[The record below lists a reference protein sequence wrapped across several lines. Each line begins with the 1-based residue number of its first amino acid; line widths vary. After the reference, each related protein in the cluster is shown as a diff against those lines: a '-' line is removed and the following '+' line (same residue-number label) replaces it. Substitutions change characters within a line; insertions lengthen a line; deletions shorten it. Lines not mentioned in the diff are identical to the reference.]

1 VDDHALRSWFEQRTA
16 EHAFSGSALVWRD
29 GGPVFRYWGGLA
41 QRGHRVPV
49 SDDTRFAVASVTKLP
64 TAIAALRL
72 VEQGRVRLDQPV
84 VELLPA
90 DQWPRSLTPLHT
102 LHHLLSQTSG
112 IPNYHDDEDPTWAS
126 FLSCWDRVPSYHVRR
141 PADMLPLFAEL
152 PAVFLPGE
160 RYQYS
165 DANFILVGLILEAAT
180 GRAFSDVIVD
190 AVFAPAG
197 MADTAFEALDADPPR
212 LATGYLTNDGPY
224 EVWRSNIFGVTA
236 MGMPDGGMITTP
248 VDLAR
253 LVDALVGERLLSS
266 ALTAAAISP
275 QGPPSDAIEQYGY
288 GCMLAVADGAVQVVG
303 HGGSDPG
310 VSALVSHYP
319 AAATTTVVLCN
330 QDRGAGAATI
340 EIARAFG
347 LRDPRR

>member
-1 VDDHALRSWFEQRTA
+1 MDDRPLLSWLEQRTA

-41 QRGHRVPV
+41 QRGHGVPV
-49 SDDTRFAVASVTKLP
+49 TETTRFAVASVTKLP

-72 VEQGRVRLDQPV
+72 VEQGRLRLDQPV
-84 VELLPA
+84 LELLPV
-90 DQWPRSLTPLHT
+90 DQRPRSLTPGHT
-102 LHHLLSQTSG
+102 LHHLLAQTSG

-152 PAVFLPGE
+152 PAVFPPGE

-165 DANFILVGLILEAAT
+165 DANFILVGLILEAVT
-180 GRAFSDVIVD
+180 GRAFSAVI
-190 AVFAPAG
+190 AEEVFEPAA
-197 MADTAFEALDADPPR
+197 MADTAFEALDEDPPR
-212 LATGYLTNDGPY
+212 LATGYLTSEGPY
-224 EVWRSNIFGVTA
+224 DSWRSNIFGVTA
-236 MGMPDGGMITTP
+236 IGMPDGGMITTP

-253 LVDALVGERLLSS
+253 LVDALVGERLLSPGLTS
-266 ALTAAAISP
+266 AAMSP

-288 GCMLAVADGAVQVVG
+288 GCMLAVTDGEVGVIG

-330 QDRGAGAATI
+330 QDRGAGAAAL

-347 LRDPRR
+347 LRDPRG